1 MGHLATRENPGVGAP
16 GSQLQTKNLHPE
28 NNNSQSDVQSLL
40 RDGGWEFAS
49 IFTGCGVAA
58 MAAFGGG
65 SIMEI
70 EAALHSARLAL
81 LEAISTLKEL
91 RSASNIGGRQQ

>member
-1 MGHLATRENPGVGAP
+1 MSRLATNESPGAGTP
-16 GSQLQTKNLHPE
+16 GLEAQSKNLHPE
-28 NNNSQSDVQSLL
+28 INNSQSDVQFLL

-49 IFTGCGVAA
+49 IFTGCGAAA

-65 SIMEI
+65 SVAEI

-81 LEAISTLKEL
+81 LEAISTLEEL
-91 RSASNIGGRQQ
+91 RSASNTGGQP

>member
-1 MGHLATRENPGVGAP
+1 MSPLATRENPGVRAP
-16 GSQLQTKNLHPE
+16 GSQLQSKNLHPE
-28 NNNSQSDVQSLL
+28 INNSQSDVQFLL

-65 SIMEI
+65 SIVEI
-70 EAALHSARLAL
+70 EAALHGARLAL
-81 LEAISTLKEL
+81 LEAISTFKEL
-91 RSASNIGGRQQ
+91 RAASDAGGHP

>member
-1 MGHLATRENPGVGAP
+1 MSHLATNESPGGCAP
-16 GSQLQTKNLHPE
+16 GPQLQSKNMHPE
-28 NNNSQSDVQSLL
+28 NNNFQADVQFLL

-49 IFTGCGVAA
+49 IFVACGVSA

-65 SIMEI
+65 SVAEI
-70 EAALHSARLAL
+70 EAALHGAGLAL

-91 RSASNIGGRQQ
+91 RSASNTGGQP